1 MKSVFSLKSKTVLSG
16 ALLIAF
22 FSLVSRLLGIIRA
35 RLFAL
40 NFGASNDL
48 DIFYLSFRI
57 PDLVFAILMLG
68 GASSVLIPIL
78 SELIYQKRQVPEKIN
93 RLISNSINFILS
105 FVAIIIL
112 LTLASLPKLVHLIA
126 PGLDEASKHKVIIL
140 TIIMLAQPLFLILSD
155 LFSSILQVHKIFI
168 SYSLAP
174 VLYNLGIITGAAL
187 FAKYFGIQG
196 LAMGVVLGSFL
207 HMLIHA
213 FFFKRVNFRYSL
225 HWNLKDENLQKIIK
239 LSLFRSLG
247 LLFFQLN
254 FVVINSLAS
263 RFGEGYVSI
272 LNYAF
277 DVEYIPYGIIGIA
290 FATSSFA
297 YLADLNSSQQ
307 RQEFALTLNK
317 SLTNALFFI
326 LPLVFI
332 FFILREE
339 IVRVLLFIGKF
350 EEKDVLITS
359 NFIGITIFAVPFQSM
374 IPLLTKAFY
383 AIKNTIVPIIAN
395 GVGLSITLT
404 LTFYLGFYLNL
415 GFWGL
420 AYAIIASGIIN
431 ACLALILLKVKLPQ
445 FNFQLFISQ
454 ISKKVLSS
462 ILMSAAGFV
471 LNAYFKHFLNF
482 NILAIFIRGL
492 IIGGLSLF
500 VYLAINFLLKNE
512 ETLKLYEKIKYILKN
527 RTLII

>member
-1 MKSVFSLKSKTVLSG
+1 MKSIFSLKSKNVLSG

-35 RLFAL
+35 RLFAQ
-40 NFGASNDL
+40 NFGASIDL

-68 GASSVLIPIL
+68 GASSVLIPLL
-78 SELIYQKRQVPEKIN
+78 SELIYQKKQTTEKIN
-93 RLISNSINFILS
+93 KLISNSINFILS
-105 FVAIIIL
+105 FVVVIIL
-112 LTLASLPKLVHLIA
+112 LTIVSLPKLVHLIA
-126 PGLDEASKHKVIIL
+126 PGLDETSKHKVIIL
-140 TIIMLAQPLFLILSD
+140 TIIMLAQPLFLVLSD

-174 VLYNLGIITGAAL
+174 ALYNLGIITGAAFL
-187 FAKYFGIQG
+187 AKYFGIQG
-196 LAMGVVLGSFL
+196 LALGVVLGSFF
-207 HMLIHA
+207 HMMIHTL
-213 FFFKRVNFRYSL
+213 FFRRVGFNYSL
-225 HWNLKDENLQKIIK
+225 HWNLKDKNLQKIIK

-254 FVVINSLAS
+254 FLIINSLAS
-263 RFGEGYVSI
+263 HFGEGYVSI

-277 DVEYIPYGIIGIA
+277 DIEYIPYGIIGIA

-297 YLADLNSSQQ
+297 YLADLNSNQQ
-307 RQEFALTLNK
+307 RHKFALTLNK
-317 SLTNALFFI
+317 SLNNALFFI

-332 FFILREE
+332 FYVLRTE

-359 NFIGITIFAVPFQSM
+359 NFIGLTIFAVPFQSL

-383 AIKNTIVPIIAN
+383 AIKNTKAPIISN
-395 GVGLSITLT
+395 GVSFAITLG
-404 LTFYLGFYLNL
+404 LTFYLSFHLNF

-431 ACLALILLKVKLPQ
+431 ACLAFILLKAKLPQ
-445 FNFQLFISQ
+445 FNFGLFLQQ
-454 ISKKVLSS
+454 ISKILLSCLIMS
-462 ILMSAAGFV
+462 ITAII
-471 LNAYFKHFLNF
+471 LNGYLQKFLNF
-482 NILAIFIRGL
+482 NIMAVFVRGIIVSSLGLSIYL
-492 IIGGLSLF
+492 IINL
-500 VYLAINFLLKNE
+500 ILKKE
-512 ETLKLYEKIKYILKN
+512 EALQLYTKIKYMLKN
-527 RTLII
+527 KTIIF